1 MVTVPFNLPREIV
14 EPVKD
19 KVPVPATRF
28 VIMVDVNVSVFEMVV
43 LILIGI
49 KVAIS
54 VLTHAVVAPNVLLSV
69 DSCVTLVGVVEKVIT
84 ESEVIVFILTDI
96 L

>member
-1 MVTVPFNLPREIV
+1 VPANLPREIV

-28 VIMVDVNVSVFEMVV
+28 VIMVDVNVSVFEIVV

-49 KVAIS
+49 KVTIS

-69 DSCVTLVGVVEKVIT
+69 DSCVTLVGVVEKVVT